1 MATVY
6 EEQSQELSRAPT
18 VASPGWRWWAIPIPA
33 VTLIAAFLVVGAI
46 GAQQAARDQRVLGFL
61 EPLVAVVQTGG
72 WESAVWL
79 VGNRTTVGWS
89 IAAVAASFALSA
101 VLIARRR
108 AVPIILLAAGAA
120 LATWG

>member
-79 VGNRTTVGWS
+79 VGNRTMVGWS
-89 IAAVAASFALSA
+89 IAAGAGPFAPSRG
-101 VLIARRR
+101 LITRRR
-108 AVPIILLAAGAA
+108 ALPANLPAAVWR
-120 LATWG
+120 L